1 MDRGDPKHS
10 GGSGADP
17 GQRRKRIEGV
27 GAVLGDALRAMEI
40 DRAQPAAEAAE
51 SWLEAVGAEVAR
63 HSRPVGVKA
72 GVLHVEVDSSVWC
85 QQLQLQTPEILT
97 ALRGQMEEGRAPTE
111 LRFRV
116 GYTRPS

>member
-1 MDRGDPKHS
+1 MDRGDPKGS
-10 GGSGADP
+10 GGSGGDP
-17 GQRRKRIEGV
+17 GERRRRVEGV

-85 QQLQLQTPEILT
+85 QQLQLRTPEILT